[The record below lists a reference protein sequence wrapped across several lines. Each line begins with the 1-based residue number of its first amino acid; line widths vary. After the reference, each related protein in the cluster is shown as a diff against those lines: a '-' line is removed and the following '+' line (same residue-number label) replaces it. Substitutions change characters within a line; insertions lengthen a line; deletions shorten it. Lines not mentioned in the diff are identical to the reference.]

1 MSISATSP
9 QNVEATGTEEAAM
22 TLPEH
27 AETSYEPLAIQFEQL
42 LIDLDQL
49 FRIVTEKPPT
59 AIKDNSTILVKD
71 IDEFIYHFQ
80 LWANDIDFRTPTKV
94 ASTAEVLQSLEDSK
108 SPVTDELQDLFRRM
122 LLCTRQATVAVS
134 E

>member
-9 QNVEATGTEEAAM
+9 QNVEATGTEEAAL

-27 AETSYEPLAIQFEQL
+27 AGLSYQPLAIQFEQL
-42 LIDLDQL
+42 LTDLDQL
-49 FRIVTEKPPT
+49 FRTVTGPSST
-59 AIKDNSTILVKD
+59 AIKVRSTTFAKD

-80 LWANDIDFRTPTKV
+80 LWANDIGFRTPTKV
-94 ASTAEVLQSLEDSK
+94 GSTAEVLQSLDDSK
-108 SPVTDELQDLFRRM
+108 SPVTDKLQDLFQRM
-122 LLCTRQATVAVS
+122 LSCTRQATVAVS